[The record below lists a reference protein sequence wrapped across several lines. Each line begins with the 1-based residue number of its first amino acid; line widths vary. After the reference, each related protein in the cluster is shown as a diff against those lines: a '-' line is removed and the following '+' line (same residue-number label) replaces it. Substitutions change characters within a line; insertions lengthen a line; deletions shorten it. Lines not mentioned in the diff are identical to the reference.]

1 MHLAILLFALFASL
15 FTLQKTTLQYAEPFF
30 LVGARMS
37 FAGILL
43 LSYLKFIKKY
53 EFNIKAEHI
62 KDFVMLGVCAMY
74 LTNIFEIWSISNMVS
89 SKACLIYSL
98 SPFVTALVGFV
109 VIKEVLTPK
118 KWLGM
123 LIGFMGLIPIFFAQT
138 QDELAAGKLFIFSYA
153 ELSLLGAVFFSVY
166 GWIIMKKLMQDFTPF
181 VANSIAMTLGGVLA
195 LSHSYI
201 SGETWAPIPV
211 SDFKPFVI
219 NSLIMC
225 LISNIICYNL
235 YGMLLKR
242 FTATFMSF
250 AGLVTPF
257 FASIYGYLFLGEIV
271 SWHYFASIAL
281 FSFGLVI
288 FYKEEMGKDNAFVLR
303 QVAN

>member
-15 FTLQKTTLQYAEPFF
+15 FTLQKTTLQYTEPFF
-30 LVGARMS
+30 LVGARMT

-43 LSYLKFIKKY
+43 LSYLKFFKKY
-53 EFNIKAEHI
+53 KFNIEARHI
-62 KDFVMLGVCAMY
+62 KDFVMLGISAIY
-74 LTNIFEIWSISNMVS
+74 LTNIFEIWSINNMVS

-98 SPFVTALVGFV
+98 SPFVTALIGFIM
-109 VIKEVLTPK
+109 IKEVLSPK

-123 LIGFMGLIPIFFAQT
+123 LIGFIGLIPIFFAQS

-166 GWIIMKKLMQDFTPF
+166 GWIIMKRLMQDFTPF

-195 LSHSYI
+195 LAHSYI
-201 SGETWAPIPV
+201 SGEAWHPIPV
-211 SDFKPFVI
+211 TNIQPFII
-219 NSLIMC
+219 NSLVMC

-257 FASIYGYLFLGEIV
+257 FASIYGYLFLGETV
-271 SWHYFASIAL
+271 SWHYFASISL
-281 FSFGLVI
+281 FSLGLVI
-288 FYKEEMGKDNAFVLR
+288 FYKEEITRDNAFVLKE
-303 QVAN
+303 VTN